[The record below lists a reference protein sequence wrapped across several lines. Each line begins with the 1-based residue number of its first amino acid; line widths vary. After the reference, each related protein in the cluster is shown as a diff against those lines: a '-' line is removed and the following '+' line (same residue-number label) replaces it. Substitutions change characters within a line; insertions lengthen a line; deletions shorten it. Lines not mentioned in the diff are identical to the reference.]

1 MKAITQ
7 KGCGFFYYTKMEL
20 QQRLKTAGSQL
31 IKGNFGNVMKSMLS
45 PQGFVVDS
53 FASDTYRGNDSS
65 KQWFFGANGVDYH
78 FTFSNN
84 QSPIEAYTKCS
95 PLTSVINKSAQAYI
109 NGKTFIVDD
118 NGKEATSKEALKI
131 KKLLAKP
138 NKLQS
143 QSQFEAQTYIY
154 SKLFGFSLILI
165 VKPFG
170 WGNMDADAL
179 WNIPPSM
186 VDIKETEELFYK
198 SEGTGIKS
206 IVLIYNYIRTTLN
219 VEDVF
224 IIKDFSVSFSSVLFP
239 ESRIKPLSMEINNI
253 IGAYESRNVLINNRG
268 PLGILSNAGK
278 DAAGSL
284 PFKQDDK
291 DDLHKQF
298 LRYGLKDKQLRV
310 IMTAATLNWQ
320 SMGVP
325 TKDLMLFEEIEDDIM
340 RVCDMY
346 GYPYMLMSSAKG
358 ATFSNMN
365 DAKKLLYQ
373 DTIIPDATSIT
384 EQMNSLFG
392 LEELNIT
399 ITKDYSHVPALQEDD
414 VKKSTSRLILNQA
427 KKIEYEVGLITINNW
442 LQALGEDTIG
452 PLGDVRATD
461 VKNSNVPLAT
471 IIGVGGVQSLVG
483 VLQASGISEEARAS
497 TLQILFGLSE
507 QDATAM
513 TIGNAI
519 SSQNQ
524 PANNG

>member
-1 MKAITQ
+1 MA
-7 KGCGFFYYTKMEL
+7 FFIIQKMEL

-53 FASDTYRGNDSS
+53 FSSDTYRSNDSS
-65 KQWFFGANGVDYH
+65 KQWFFGANGIDYH

-95 PLTSVINKSAQAYI
+95 PLTAVINKSAQAYI

-118 NGKEATSKEALKI
+118 KGKEATSKEALKI

-170 WGNMDADAL
+170 WGNIDAEAL

-198 SEGTGIKS
+198 SEGSGIKS
-206 IVLIYNYIRTTLN
+206 IVLIYNNIRTTLN

-224 IIKDFSVSFSSVLFP
+224 IVKDFSVSFSSVLFP

-278 DAAGSL
+278 DAAGAL
-284 PFKQDDK
+284 PLKDDDK
-291 DDLHKQF
+291 KDLHQQF

-320 SMGVP
+320 AMGVP

-346 GYPYMLMSSAKG
+346 SFPYPLLSSNRTNSLG
-358 ATFSNMN
+358 GNNIGES
-365 DAKKLLYQ
+365 KKLLYQ
-373 DTIIPDATSIT
+373 DSIIPDAASII

-414 VKKSTSRLILNQA
+414 LKNAQSRKMRNEALLIEFKNNLITYNRWLQLNKEDTVVGMDLYYKDLVGKEGWVFGDMPQQINISSSNQA
-427 KKIEYEVGLITINNW
+427 
-442 LQALGEDTIG
+442 
-452 PLGDVRATD
+452 
-461 VKNSNVPLAT
+461 
-471 IIGVGGVQSLVG
+471 
-483 VLQASGISEEARAS
+483 
-497 TLQILFGLSE
+497 
-507 QDATAM
+507 
-513 TIGNAI
+513 
-519 SSQNQ
+519 
-524 PANNG
+524 ANNG